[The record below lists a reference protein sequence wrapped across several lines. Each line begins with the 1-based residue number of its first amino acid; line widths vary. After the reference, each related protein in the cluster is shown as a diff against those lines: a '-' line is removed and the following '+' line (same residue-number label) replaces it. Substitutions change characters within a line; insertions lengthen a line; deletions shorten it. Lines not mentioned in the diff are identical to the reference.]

1 MNWYLVIREA
11 QVWAVLV
18 PSILFVVGYAA
29 TEFRRKDPASWY
41 ILGWGVTC
49 VAAFALSA
57 IRLWFPVAKWT
68 QYAGVVLG
76 FMVVFMVW
84 WMLFALVWVWRKR
97 LRKGDRIDDS
107 SNDAK

>member
-1 MNWYLVIREA
+1 MSWYVMIREV
-11 QVWAVLV
+11 QVWAVLI
-18 PSILFVVGYAA
+18 PSILFVLGYTA

-49 VAAFALSA
+49 TSAFTLSA
-57 IRLWFPVAKWT
+57 IRLWLPDATWT
-68 QYAGVVLG
+68 QYAGVGLG

-97 LRKGDRIDDS
+97 LKKGDRIDDA
-107 SNDAK
+107 SNDSK